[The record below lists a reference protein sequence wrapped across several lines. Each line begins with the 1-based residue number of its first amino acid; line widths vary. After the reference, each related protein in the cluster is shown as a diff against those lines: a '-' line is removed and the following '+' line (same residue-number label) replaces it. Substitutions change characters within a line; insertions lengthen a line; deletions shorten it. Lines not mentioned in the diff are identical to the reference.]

1 MGFIQAKNLQLLFS
15 WEIQRIKC
23 TAPAKAGGLLSKKY
37 SGSRRTGVAGS
48 IILDLD

>member
-23 TAPAKAGGLLSKKY
+23 TAPAKAGGLLSTK
-37 SGSRRTGVAGS
+37 STAAVGGQG
-48 IILDLD
+48 